1 MLKRNIAVLAALPV
15 TALLSLSVTAMA
27 ADKPEMR
34 DLSEFSCKDVMIL
47 SGQDRD
53 ISIAFVHGYVLGKN
67 DTTKYE
73 IDKLAKITDAF
84 LDYCLDHPAEKALA
98 SFEKV
103 YK

>member
-1 MLKRNIAVLAALPV
+1 MLKRNNPVLAALSV
-15 TALLSLSVTAMA
+15 TALLCVAATAMA
-27 ADKPEMR
+27 AETPEMR

-47 SGQDRD
+47 SGADRD
-53 ISIAFVHGYVLGKN
+53 ISIAFVHGYILGKN
-67 DTTKYE
+67 GTTKYQ

-84 LDYCLDHPAEKALA
+84 IDYCLDHPEENALA